1 LDRQW
6 IGIDISPFAIQLICK
21 VRIDGAFPHLKLG
34 TNYQIDGLPT
44 ALDGAKL
51 LAEQDKK
58 AFEIWA
64 VSMLDG
70 IPNEKKGP

>member
-6 IGIDISPFAIQLICK
+6 IGIDISPFAIQLIRK

-44 ALDGAKL
+44 ALDGAKQFGR
-51 LAEQDKK
+51 ARQE
-58 AFEIWA
+58 
-64 VSMLDG
+64 G
-70 IPNEKKGP
+70 IRDLGGSDVGWNSE